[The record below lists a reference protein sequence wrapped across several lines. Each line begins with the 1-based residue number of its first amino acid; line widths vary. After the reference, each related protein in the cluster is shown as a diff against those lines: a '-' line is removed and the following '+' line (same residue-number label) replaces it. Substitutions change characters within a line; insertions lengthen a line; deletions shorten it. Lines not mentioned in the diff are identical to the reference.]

1 MTLAQLQSYLADNTV
16 SEATLN
22 FNYGGT
28 VSLEFDLGPNFTRS
42 RYEEFELTLDNNN
55 SILAF
60 ETVLEAQSF
69 PMSVFHG

>member
-1 MTLAQLQSYLADNTV
+1 MTLAQLQSYLANNTV

-22 FNYGGT
+22 FNYGGN

-42 RYEEFELTLDNNN
+42 RYEEFDLDVDND

-69 PMSVFHG
+69 PTSVFHG